1 MWEQSVRKN
10 KSGAADHRGIVRTF
24 SSQNQTET
32 GCLPYVPASLVIQFN
47 APSVIVCVVISNSH
61 VWLNSKEKINNT
73 FSICAHLSA
82 QRGSWGPGAKGKVK
96 LSGHREQLWPRV
108 ELRSAGN
115 TLMSSGHKHDK
126 T

>member
-1 MWEQSVRKN
+1 MRKK

-32 GCLPYVPASLVIQFN
+32 GCLPNVPALLVIQFN
-47 APSVIVCVVISNSH
+47 APSVIVCVFISNSK
-61 VWLNSKEKINNT
+61 VWLNSTEKINNT
-73 FSICAHLSA
+73 FSIRAHLSA
-82 QRGSWGPGAKGKVK
+82 RRGCWGPGAKGKVK
-96 LSGHREQLWPRV
+96 LSGHQEQLWPLV
-108 ELRSAGN
+108 ELQPAGN